1 MASRAAPGN
10 NSSKYQGATV
20 FEVERGMHYDVG
32 VLDFKSMYPSILV
45 CKNASPDTM
54 LLDKDG
60 RPIVDAAGNLA
71 FVDKAVR
78 RGCIPLIVQD
88 LMAARECAKQAAE
101 SATDP
106 MSRDIFNQ
114 RQIEIKVTTNSI
126 YGLLGNPNTNM
137 QLQCIAEYV
146 TKMGREDIALVK
158 QIALAIFTPENGYAG

>member
-1 MASRAAPGN
+1 
-10 NSSKYQGATV
+10 
-20 FEVERGMHYDVG
+20 
-32 VLDFKSMYPSILV
+32 
-45 CKNASPDTM
+45 
-54 LLDKDG
+54 
-60 RPIVDAAGNLA
+60 
-71 FVDKAVR
+71 
-78 RGCIPLIVQD
+78 
-88 LMAARECAKQAAE
+88 
-101 SATDP
+101 